1 MPRRPALLTQAEVAR
16 AVRGARQAGAHAVEI
31 KRDGTIIVQLVPL
44 SPNLTPAESES
55 VDEERIVPL

>member
-31 KRDGTIIVQLVPL
+31 KRDGTIVVQLIPL

-55 VDEERIVPL
+55 VDEGRIVPL